1 MRFFTPVFIL
11 LALSFTS
18 CKKDEVTVKQLA
30 TVSSP
35 ATQIMVTGVNGPTQ
49 GKVDQQLLFTLVWPN
64 ASTTHYFDSLA
75 VSPIHVNTQHIKVF
89 VTKDS
94 INANAAPRATAAVYK
109 FKASS
114 PGTYYLKF
122 AKPSN
127 DSSYSIIDTIVIK

>member
-1 MRFFTPVFIL
+1 MKIFTLVFIL
-11 LALSFTS
+11 LTLSFIS
-18 CKKDEVTVKQLA
+18 CKKDEVTAKQPA
-30 TVSSP
+30 AAVTA

-49 GKVDQQLLFTLVWPN
+49 GLVDQQLLFTLVWPN
-64 ASTTHYFDSLA
+64 NNTPHYFDSLA
-75 VSPIHVNTQHIKVF
+75 VNPIQTHTQHIKLF

-94 INANAAPRATAAVYK
+94 LKSNAAPRSTAAVYK